1 MLNQYVNMTP
11 QQKMAQMLQQQAQP
25 TQLQGQDMG
34 QMPQMQ
40 NPMAGAQN
48 AMSMYG
54 KMNQQ
59 NQMQDMQDY
68 MARLKLGQAQTGGM
82 FDLANA
88 QAPAMT
94 ANNYTG

>member
-1 MLNQYVNMTP
+1 MLNQYVNLTP

-25 TQLQGQDMG
+25 TQLQGDMQQ
-34 QMPQMQ
+34 QMPQAQ
-40 NPMAGAQN
+40 NPFGGAQD
-48 AMSMYG
+48 AMKMY
-54 KMNQQ
+54 QQ
-59 NQMQDMQDY
+59 ATQQGQMQDYQDY

-82 FDLANA
+82 FDSANT